1 MDSDGKETS
10 PWTWV
15 VWSECEMAPTS
26 VCVSALDPQLVV
38 LFGVRCRNFRRWSF
52 TGGSGALWVS
62 LEVFLCMFICDERQT
77 RKLVT

>member
-1 MDSDGKETS
+1 
-10 PWTWV
+10 
-15 VWSECEMAPTS
+15 MAKRHHPGPGWCGQNAKCPPRA
-26 VCVSALDPQLVV
+26 CVSALGPQLVV

-62 LEVFLCMFICDERQT
+62 LEAFLFMFICGERQT